1 MRRDHGAIIALGAVG
16 ALAALGAASRRRGG
30 RNEWGDDEGDEPQ
43 HQVVEQLL
51 AERGIRNI
59 GLNSDWSVSAYRLGD
74 KDGYAH
80 YLTDNEDGTWSV
92 SRRFTGQVK
101 TVAQLQAQYP
111 GWDYTQPVPF
121 AAYRDYETGSAPPQA
136 YRQDWDGH
144 NDMIVEVWSS
154 DQLPGGYDEHRSGDG
169 AKLTREVLQ
178 LFPR

>member
-16 ALAALGAASRRRGG
+16 ALAAIGAVSQRRGA
-30 RNEWGDDEGDEPQ
+30 RNEWDDEDGEPQ
-43 HQVVEQLL
+43 YKVVERLL
-51 AERGIRNI
+51 AARGIHNI
-59 GLNSDWSVSAYRLGD
+59 GLNADWSVSAYRLGD
-74 KDGYAH
+74 KDGFAH

-101 TVAQLQAQYP
+101 TVAQIQAQHP

-121 AAYRDYETGSAPPQA
+121 SVSRDYETGSAPPQA

-154 DQLPGGYDEHRSGDG
+154 DQLPGGYDEHRTGDG
-169 AKLTREVLQ
+169 ERLVQEVSR
-178 LFPR
+178 LFPG